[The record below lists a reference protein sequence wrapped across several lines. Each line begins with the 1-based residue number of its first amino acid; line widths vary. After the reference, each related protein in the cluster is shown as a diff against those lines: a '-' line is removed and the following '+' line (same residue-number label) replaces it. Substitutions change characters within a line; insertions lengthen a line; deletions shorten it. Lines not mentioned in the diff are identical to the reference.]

1 MFSDNKIEICWGG
14 EVTNNRMSNGCR
26 FVSCYNIGTCPR
38 VSSLHLNNNPIRT
51 VLLLDWYIE
60 QEQERVIHVSQ
71 QNVSGHVSG
80 QSVTVQ
86 TRSFSIE
93 LLIVSIWD
101 WSWDPSFWVTAA
113 AITGRVT
120 PQARPNACFERT
132 FTGFTNGNH
141 YFIET
146 KSVCDIVTKVKSVT
160 THHHPRF
167 TAFDEGLQVVVLL
180 FLPFKSRTI
189 VMKSVRLGKKTG

>member
-1 MFSDNKIEICWGG
+1 MW
-14 EVTNNRMSNGCR
+14 
-26 FVSCYNIGTCPR
+26 
-38 VSSLHLNNNPIRT
+38 
-51 VLLLDWYIE
+51 
-60 QEQERVIHVSQ
+60 

-132 FTGFTNGNH
+132 YTGFTNILRNH
-141 YFIET
+141 YVI
-146 KSVCDIVTKVKSVT
+146 KISISDIIIVTMVKFVT

-167 TAFDEGLQVVVLL
+167 TEFDEGLQGVVLL

-189 VMKSVRLGKKTG
+189 VINSVRLGKKTG

>member
-1 MFSDNKIEICWGG
+1 MFSNNKIEICWGG
-14 EVTNNRMSNGCR
+14 EVTNNRMGNGCW
-26 FVSCYNIGTCPR
+26 FVSCDDIGTCPR
-38 VSSLHLNNNPIRT
+38 VSSLHLNNYPIRT
-51 VLLLDWYIE
+51 ILLLDWYLI
-60 QEQERVIHVSQ
+60 QEQERVILYNLYMW

-132 FTGFTNGNH
+132 HTGFTNILRNH
-141 YFIET
+141 NVIEN
-146 KSVCDIVTKVKSVT
+146 IN
-160 THHHPRF
+160 
-167 TAFDEGLQVVVLL
+167 L
-180 FLPFKSRTI
+180 
-189 VMKSVRLGKKTG
+189 

>member
-14 EVTNNRMSNGCR
+14 EVTNNRMGNGCW
-26 FVSCYNIGTCPR
+26 FVSCYDIGTCPR
-38 VSSLHLNNNPIRT
+38 VSSLHLNYYPIRIFCCST
-51 VLLLDWYIE
+51 DKLDRSRKEYNMW
-60 QEQERVIHVSQ
+60 

-101 WSWDPSFWVTAA
+101 WSWEPSFWVTAA

-132 FTGFTNGNH
+132 FPGFMKVFYN
-141 YFIET
+141 YDFISR
-146 KSVCDIVTKVKSVT
+146 KNSICKIVTKMKSVT
-160 THHHPRF
+160 TNYHPRF
-167 TAFDEGLQVVVLL
+167 TEFDE
-180 FLPFKSRTI
+180 
-189 VMKSVRLGKKTG
+189 